1 MKSLQTIQKIFRV
14 FEILTKVA
22 MILAFVGAGLLLLGL
37 VCGIALSSA
46 GTVISGGLE
55 TLYDLTSSTSF
66 YEMVGT
72 LLVDFIL
79 TLTDAILMLH
89 AHRYF
94 SREQADGTPFTGHGA
109 DQIRRLG
116 VMMIVLPAVAA
127 ILAGVMYGI
136 FALSQVDTADF
147 GNGTSAA
154 MGIMLILGSL
164 IIRYGAELEAN
175 QAAAKETEK

>member
-1 MKSLQTIQKIFRV
+1 MKSLQTIQKTFRV
-14 FEILTKVA
+14 FEILTRVA
-22 MILAFVGAGLLLLGL
+22 MILGFVGAGLLLLGL
-37 VCGIALSSA
+37 ICGIVLSSTGA
-46 GTVISGGLE
+46 VIPGNME
-55 TLYDLTSSTSF
+55 TLYKLTASASF
-66 YEMVGT
+66 LEMVGT
-72 LLVDFIL
+72 LLVEFIL

-116 VMMIVLPAVAA
+116 VLMIVLPAVAA
-127 ILAGVMYGI
+127 ILAGVMYGVFGLTQI
-136 FALSQVDTADF
+136 DTADF

-175 QAAAKETEK
+175 KDAR